1 MPIEVAQGRAISY
14 QRVSTQGQTADEK
27 SGFPRQQAAFDDWCA
42 RHPEHPPLQ
51 TYRIA
56 RSGAEAGRFDWLIDG
71 VKRGDF
77 MPGDVLVV
85 ESINRFGREAMADT
99 LENLFEI
106 WKTGVKT
113 AFCDHRD
120 GQIFDKAEFNADQST
135 IFLLAGKITAARD
148 LHLDRKKWT
157 QGAITKNHRAI
168 YEGRLNDSHFKERSL
183 REDGKP
189 KRVHYKFWLDKWNHL
204 NNGNGG
210 FELNDR
216 AKWIQ
221 RMLELALSMGQD
233 LIADKLYEEGFRSEE
248 GKYLNGK
255 AIGSYLSDRAVL
267 GEWFPTTIEKDPV
280 TGARKKKQVGAV
292 KPDLFPPAVSE
303 ELFNR
308 VQEARFKRRTNETY
322 NNGGGSLKHLFGGA
336 CYCDECG
343 GLVDHF
349 TQKGGYKPMLRCR
362 NRQCSAKKGIHYNEA
377 ELLGQLQGFRW
388 NQFFRDDR
396 KGELLSQIN
405 QQMLAEQDELNKE
418 KAKLMNLQASQV
430 QIALQGREWPEH
442 LDALLKEQTQAVEE
456 LTNALNRR
464 GAELHSARQIPTG
477 EAVVQATQRRITA
490 FIKDSDELE
499 ARREFN
505 NWFVS
510 CGVVLVIDMKNGTAL
525 FGRGNVQIERRKKTL
540 LSLSQAEEDAA
551 LFGFSDSAIQQ
562 IGKQIAERNAYENE
576 LSKIH
581 RHGKEKSRRTRV
593 AETVR
598 FLEER
603 DSRSWK
609 EGKLQSDWPQPDK
622 ADKHC
627 DLPLLKHI
635 VKARIARAKAAA
647 SQSKRPK
654 SLSQQQ
660 MQQQQ

>member
-1 MPIEVAQGRAISY
+1 MPSKRSAPKNQALAVPIEVAQGRAISY
-14 QRVSTQGQTADEK
+14 QRVSTQGQAAEEK
-27 SGFPRQQAAFDDWCA
+27 SSFERQQEAFDDWCA

-148 LHLDRKKWT
+148 LHLDREKWT

-221 RMLELALSMGQD
+221 RMFELALSMGQD

-248 GKYLNGK
+248 GKVLNGK

-267 GEWFPTTIEKDPV
+267 GEWFPTTIEKNPV
-280 TGARKKKQVGAV
+280 TGARKKKQVGPV
-292 KPDLFPPAVSE
+292 KRDLFPPAVSE
-303 ELFNR
+303 ELFNKS
-308 VQEARFKRRTNETY
+308 KRR
-322 NNGGGSLKHLFGGA
+322 GS
-336 CYCDECG
+336 
-343 GLVDHF
+343 
-349 TQKGGYKPMLRCR
+349 
-362 NRQCSAKKGIHYNEA
+362 S
-377 ELLGQLQGFRW
+377 
-388 NQFFRDDR
+388 
-396 KGELLSQIN
+396 
-405 QQMLAEQDELNKE
+405 
-418 KAKLMNLQASQV
+418 
-430 QIALQGREWPEH
+430 
-442 LDALLKEQTQAVEE
+442 
-456 LTNALNRR
+456 
-464 GAELHSARQIPTG
+464 
-477 EAVVQATQRRITA
+477 
-490 FIKDSDELE
+490 
-499 ARREFN
+499 
-505 NWFVS
+505 
-510 CGVVLVIDMKNGTAL
+510 
-525 FGRGNVQIERRKKTL
+525 
-540 LSLSQAEEDAA
+540 
-551 LFGFSDSAIQQ
+551 
-562 IGKQIAERNAYENE
+562 AER
-576 LSKIH
+576 
-581 RHGKEKSRRTRV
+581 TRPTTTAV
-593 AETVR
+593 AR
-598 FLEER
+598 
-603 DSRSWK
+603 
-609 EGKLQSDWPQPDK
+609 
-622 ADKHC
+622 
-627 DLPLLKHI
+627 
-635 VKARIARAKAAA
+635 
-647 SQSKRPK
+647 
-654 SLSQQQ
+654 
-660 MQQQQ
+660 